1 MIKDNLIANAEISY
15 ETIMIYSIN
24 FQQKN
29 KKEVIP
35 IDIFKGTVGY
45 FNKQLKEKDICLRYI
60 EIEYPYTVNLYFDK
74 NVIDKINENELLD
87 ACANLIEEYLGM
99 PRVEAQSF
107 KIQYF
112 EKLKSLQYFIDKT
125 NLIEKQKPRNL
136 KEELIKKNLVD

>member
-1 MIKDNLIANAEISY
+1 M
-15 ETIMIYSIN
+15 
-24 FQQKN
+24 
-29 KKEVIP
+29 
-35 IDIFKGTVGY
+35 
-45 FNKQLKEKDICLRYI
+45 
-60 EIEYPYTVNLYFDK
+60 NLYLDK

-87 ACANLIEEYLGM
+87 ACANLIEEYLVM

-125 NLIEKQKPRNL
+125 SLVEKQKPRNL